1 MIVLVSKVD
10 RSGVEGRI
18 VNNFEGLQSHEI
30 LPPQTDTQLEGG
42 LEGGGR
48 EDWREDWREEGGRAV
63 SGEGGAHLPGG
74 RN

>member
-1 MIVLVSKVD
+1 MLVSEVD
-10 RSGVEGRI
+10 GSVVEGRT
-18 VNNFEGLQSHEI
+18 VNNIEGLQSHEI

-48 EDWREDWREEGGRAV
+48 EDWRAV